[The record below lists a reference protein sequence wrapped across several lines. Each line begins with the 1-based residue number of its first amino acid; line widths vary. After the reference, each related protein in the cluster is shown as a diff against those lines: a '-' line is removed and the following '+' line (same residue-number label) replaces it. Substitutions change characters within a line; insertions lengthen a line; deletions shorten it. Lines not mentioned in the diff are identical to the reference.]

1 MTSSRTVS
9 PSVATALAG
18 EKRAKAMV
26 RMAAIRMAVPVAASQ
41 LKVYTAPYG
50 VACATTGGILATS
63 LSSMGTGMLMMV
75 EASGP
80 PAANSALKGLRL
92 HSVTIA
98 VRMMKGD
105 QALRMA
111 PAVRGA
117 VLAATGLAADVAV
130 LSLVSKRKMRLGC
143 HTLRNPVSAIS
154 ETMAEV
160 MSGSSGPM

>member
-1 MTSSRTVS
+1 
-9 PSVATALAG
+9 
-18 EKRAKAMV
+18 
-26 RMAAIRMAVPVAASQ
+26 
-41 LKVYTAPYG
+41 
-50 VACATTGGILATS
+50 
-63 LSSMGTGMLMMV
+63 MGTGMLMMV

-105 QALRMA
+105 QALTMA

-117 VLAATGLAADVAV
+117 VAPAWGLAVAGAFVPVVWLVV
-130 LSLVSKRKMRLGC
+130 LSAVSKRKMRLGC